1 MDLAIAK
8 LVAFALVM
16 NGNEGVLAKSPE
28 EVELY
33 FREINGAR
41 KFDYLRGGLSSPI
54 GEGLDNYL
62 NIWGPVSEPSPDIPE
77 RPIGIKTSDPAT
89 EDPGLTKLKEHLN
102 VPHHDNSGRQNDS
115 GQEN

>member
-8 LVAFALVM
+8 LVAFSLVM

-41 KFDYLRGGLSSPI
+41 KFDYLRGNLPSPI
-54 GEGLDNYL
+54 GEALDNYL
-62 NIWGPVSEPSPDIPE
+62 SIWGPVSEPAPDIPE
-77 RPIGIKTSDPAT
+77 RPLEIKAPHPAA
-89 EDPGLTKLKEHLN
+89 EDPGLTRLKEDLN
-102 VPHHDNSGRQNDS
+102 VPNHDNEG
-115 GQEN
+115 

>member
-28 EVELY
+28 EIELS

-41 KFDYLRGGLSSPI
+41 KFDYLRGNLPSPI

-62 NIWGPVSEPSPDIPE
+62 NVWGPVSEPALEGTE
-77 RPIGIKTSDPAT
+77 RPLTIKVSAPAA
-89 EDPGLTKLKEHLN
+89 EDPL
-102 VPHHDNSGRQNDS
+102 D
-115 GQEN
+115 